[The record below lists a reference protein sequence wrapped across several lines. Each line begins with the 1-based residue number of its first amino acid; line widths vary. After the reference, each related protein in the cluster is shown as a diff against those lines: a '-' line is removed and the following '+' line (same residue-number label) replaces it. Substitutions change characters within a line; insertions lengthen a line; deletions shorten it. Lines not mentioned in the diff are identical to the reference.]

1 MRVGIA
7 YDLKESVRTTGAFP
21 DDALEEYDSPAT
33 IGYIRR
39 TLEGAGHT
47 VIDLGG
53 GAEFIRN
60 ILQGKVDIV
69 FNISEGRGTYRSRE
83 SQVPAIL
90 EMLDIPYTGSD
101 PECLAICLD
110 KPLTKKL
117 VALEGI
123 PTPEW
128 RVITNVRELDE
139 TDWTNFQFPA
149 IIKPAY
155 EGSSKGVHGKS
166 LVDNSVQAI
175 ETVGEIL
182 REYKQPV
189 LMEAFVDGDEVTV
202 GIVGNPPHLE
212 IVGMMRILPRKQKD
226 RFVYSVEVKRDWRNL
241 VDYEVPANLKE
252 EVRKAIVESS
262 IKTYNILGCRDF
274 ARIDFRISKDGI
286 PYMLEINPLP
296 GLGDYSDLIIMAL
309 KTGWSHEGLIVAVF
323 NAALKRYPL
332 WVHG

>member
-1 MRVGIA
+1 MRVGLA
-7 YDLKESVRTTGAFP
+7 YDLRQALHLNGVIP

-33 IGYIRR
+33 IEYIRKA
-39 TLEGAGHT
+39 LEGAGHT

-53 GAEFIRN
+53 GIEFIQN
-60 ILQGKVDIV
+60 ILRDKVDIV

-83 SQVPAIL
+83 SQIPAIL

-117 VALEGI
+117 VALQEV

-128 RVITNVRELDE
+128 LVIDNEKELEQADLE
-139 TDWTNFQFPA
+139 NFPYPA

-155 EGSSKGVHGKS
+155 EGSSKGVHEKS
-166 LVDNSVQAI
+166 LVDNSEQAQK
-175 ETVGEIL
+175 TVGEVL
-182 REYKQPV
+182 NNYKQPV
-189 LMEAFVDGDEVTV
+189 MVEQFIDGDEVTV
-202 GIVGNPPHLE
+202 GILGNAPQTT
-212 IVGMMRILPRKQKD
+212 IVGMMRILPRKQNN
-226 RFVYSVEVKRDWRNL
+226 RFVYSVEVKRDWKNL

-252 EVRKAIVESS
+252 EVRKQIVTSS
-262 IKTYNILGCRDF
+262 FKTFKALGCRDF
-274 ARIDFRISKDGI
+274 ARIDFRIGKDGV
-286 PYMLEINPLP
+286 PYLLEINPLP

-309 KTGWSHEGLIVAVF
+309 KLGWSHEGLIVAVF
-323 NAALKRYPL
+323 NAALKRYPV